1 MKGLLIYLS
10 LLLSLTLLSLNP
22 VKAQMK
28 RALVV
33 AIGEYKDHGPG
44 KSWSSISSIND
55 TAYILPALR
64 RQGFA
69 RQNTRLLL
77 NDQATMS
84 GIRSAFEGLVQDAG
98 VGDVVTIHISA
109 HGAQIED
116 DNGDEIDG
124 LDETIVCYDAQLP
137 PRTATTDFETL
148 QQDYFRDDEFGDY
161 MQRLRKKLGATGDIV
176 VFMDNC
182 HSGSGTRGTAIV
194 RGGAPPLVSS
204 RFDAGRHRT
213 QDEGV
218 FQEPVARGGVDNLA
232 SYVVISASR
241 AEELNYETRDE
252 EGRGVGTLTLAV
264 SKALENLTSG
274 TTYRNFYAQVQAVVN
289 QRAVRQNP
297 VVEGTGLDRELFGGN
312 LIQQAPY
319 FEVSRIAPSGTDIEI
334 RGGLLNGLTDSA
346 VVAIYPSGTAS
357 MNDGKFMVE
366 GVVTRA
372 SNFSATVKLNAP
384 LGLKHAERAK
394 AWVFLKSKTSK
405 LSPVVLAF
413 ADPNPTRGSASSNLS
428 AAEIKTYRAALADMP
443 IVSFEGTP
451 DLALVR
457 GEYGPVLKMAGDGQA
472 FVEVADEYDLQ
483 DRIRD
488 YTRYQFL
495 RSLYDGAHG
504 TLDIQLI
511 PVVNGRPDT
520 TAIPAYMDLGQY
532 AFTLGDEFVLRI
544 KNKERWPV
552 YVNVLDLQPNGV
564 INAIFP
570 NTQVHPPIT
579 PEELRIEGYG
589 ERLFDQFPIEIGPPY
604 GIETFL
610 FFASREMIN
619 LERVAT
625 PKSAR
630 DGTRGILTDLESLV
644 STAFDEEMTSRGG
657 TSSNKTAASDGSIS
671 SVVFKIVEKR

>member
-1 MKGLLIYLS
+1 MKQLFFYLS
-10 LLLSLTLLSLNP
+10 LLLGVGLLSFSQGT
-22 VKAQMK
+22 AQTK
-28 RALVV
+28 RALVI

-44 KSWSSISSIND
+44 KSWSSISSVND

-64 RQGFA
+64 RQGFTGDD
-69 RQNTRLLL
+69 TRLLL
-77 NDQATMS
+77 NEQATMT
-84 GIRSAFEGLVQDAG
+84 GIRSAFDHLVRDAG
-98 VGDVVTIHISA
+98 PGDVVTIHISA

-124 LDETIVCYDAQLP
+124 LDETIVSYGAQLP

-148 QQDYFRDDEFGDY
+148 QLDYFRDDEFGGY
-161 MQRLRKKLGATGDIV
+161 MQQLRERLDSEGDIV

-194 RGGAPPLVSS
+194 RGGAPPLLSPK
-204 RFDAGRHRT
+204 FDAGRYRL

-218 FQEPVARGGVDNLA
+218 FQEPGSRGGGDNLA

-252 EGRGVGTLTLAV
+252 QGRGVGTLTLAV
-264 SKALENLTSG
+264 SKALENLVPG
-274 TTYRNFYAQVQAVVN
+274 TTYRNFYAQVQATVN
-289 QRAVRQNP
+289 QRAARQNP
-297 VVEGTGLDRELFGGN
+297 VIEGTGLDRELFGGD
-312 LIQQAPY
+312 LVQQTSY

-334 RGGLLNGLTDSA
+334 RAGLLNGLADSA
-346 VVAIYPSGTAS
+346 VVAIYPSGTTS
-357 MNDGKFMVE
+357 MEAGKPIAE
-366 GVVTRA
+366 GLVTRA
-372 SNFSATVKLNAP
+372 SNFSATVKLDAP
-384 LGLKHAERAK
+384 LGLRHSERAK

-413 ADPNPTRGSASSNLS
+413 ADPNPTRGGISNHLS
-428 AAEIKTYRAALADMP
+428 AAEIETYRAALADMP
-443 IVSFEGTP
+443 IVSFEGPP

-457 GEYGPVLKMAGDGQA
+457 GQYGPVLKMAGDGQD

-483 DRIRD
+483 ERIRD
-488 YTRYQFL
+488 FTRYQFL
-495 RSLYDGAHG
+495 RSLYDGDNG
-504 TLDIQLI
+504 MLDIQLI

-532 AFTLGDEFVLRI
+532 AFAPGDEFVLRI
-544 KNKERWPV
+544 KNKTRWPV

-589 ERLFDQFPIEIGPPY
+589 ERLFDQFPIAIGPPY

-610 FFASREMIN
+610 FFASRELIN
-619 LERVAT
+619 LEQVAT
-625 PKSAR
+625 PKSVRNGAR
-630 DGTRGILTDLESLV
+630 GVLTDLESLV

-657 TSSNKTAASDGSIS
+657 TSSSKAATSDGSIS

>member
-1 MKGLLIYLS
+1 MKQLLPYIS
-10 LLLSLTLLSLNP
+10 LLFGLILLFPSRGM
-22 VKAQMK
+22 AQTK
-28 RALVV
+28 RALVI
-33 AIGEYKDHGPG
+33 AIGEYQDHGAG
-44 KSWSSISSIND
+44 KSWSFISSVND

-64 RQGFA
+64 RQGFD
-69 RQNTRLLL
+69 RQDTRLLL
-77 NDQATMS
+77 NEQATMT
-84 GIRSAFEGLVQDAG
+84 GIHSAFDRLVQDAG
-98 VGDVVTIHISA
+98 AGDVVAIHISA

-124 LDETIVCYDAQLP
+124 LDETIVSYGAQLP
-137 PRTATTDFETL
+137 PRTATADFEML
-148 QQDYFRDDEFGDY
+148 QQDYFRDDAFGDY
-161 MQRLRKKLGATGDIV
+161 MQRLRERLGATGDIV

-204 RFDAGRHRT
+204 KFDTGRLRA

-218 FQEPVARGGVDNLA
+218 FQEPAARGGGDNLA

-252 EGRGVGTLTLAV
+252 EGRGVGTLTFAV
-264 SKALENLTSG
+264 SKALGNLTPG
-274 TTYRNFYAQVQAVVN
+274 ATYRSFYAQVQAMVN
-289 QRAVRQNP
+289 QRAARQNP
-297 VVEGTGLDRELFGGN
+297 VIEGTGLDRELFGGD
-312 LIQQAPY
+312 LVQQTPY

-334 RGGLLNGLTDSA
+334 RGGRLNGLMDSA
-346 VVAIYPSGTAS
+346 VVAVYPSGTTSIA
-357 MNDGKFMVE
+357 DGKPIVE

-372 SNFSATVKLNAP
+372 GNFSARVKLNAA
-384 LGLKHAERAK
+384 LGLKHGERAK

-413 ADPNPTRGSASSNLS
+413 GDPNPTRGSASNDLS
-428 AAEIKTYRAALADMP
+428 AREIETYRAALKDMP

-457 GEYGPVLKMAGDGQA
+457 GEYGPVLKMAGDGQDFA
-472 FVEVADEYDLQ
+472 EVADEYDLQ

-488 YTRYQFL
+488 FTRYQFL
-495 RSLYDGAHG
+495 RSLYDGDNSM
-504 TLDIQLI
+504 LEIQLI
-511 PVVNGRPDT
+511 PVVQGRPDT

-532 AFTLGDEFVLRI
+532 AFAPGDEFVLRI
-544 KNKERWPV
+544 KNKARWPV

-570 NTQVHPPIT
+570 NTQIHPPIT

-589 ERLFDQFPIEIGPPY
+589 ERLFDQFPILIGPPY

-610 FFASREMIN
+610 FFASRELID

-625 PKSAR
+625 PKSA
-630 DGTRGILTDLESLV
+630 GNATRGVFTDLESLV
-644 STAFDEEMTSRGG
+644 STAFDDEMTSRGG

-671 SVVFKIVEKR
+671 SVVFKIVER